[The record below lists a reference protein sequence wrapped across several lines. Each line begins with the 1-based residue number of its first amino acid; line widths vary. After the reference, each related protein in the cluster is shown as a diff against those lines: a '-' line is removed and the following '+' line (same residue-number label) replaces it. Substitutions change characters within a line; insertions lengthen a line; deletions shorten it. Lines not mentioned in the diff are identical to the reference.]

1 MLYLSIYKLQFKQ
14 TLYKCEF
21 LQKLFLMLGYFFVKI
36 EIKIQ
41 TRKYNKISVDPFHQI
56 SAQRLIYQKHS
67 YALSRNT
74 LKPHVIYDYEL

>member
-1 MLYLSIYKLQFKQ
+1 MRIFA
-14 TLYKCEF
+14 EVVF
-21 LQKLFLMLGYFFVKI
+21 NAWMFFFVKI

-41 TRKYNKISVDPFHQI
+41 TRKYNKISVDPFHQN
-56 SAQRLIYQKHS
+56 SAQRLYQKHS